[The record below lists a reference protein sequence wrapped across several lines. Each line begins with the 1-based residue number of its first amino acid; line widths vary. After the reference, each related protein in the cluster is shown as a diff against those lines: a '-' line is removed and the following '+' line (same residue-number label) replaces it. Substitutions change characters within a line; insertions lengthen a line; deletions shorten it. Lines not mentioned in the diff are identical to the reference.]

1 MQTKICCIL
10 FIFLQFQTLLFGQN
24 AKLDSLFNILKTQKD
39 DTNKVKTLGSICGIL
54 RNTDLEKSIVY
65 GKKGA
70 ELAEKIKFD
79 KGIALCYLN
88 LSTSYMFSYKL
99 DSAIILVNK
108 SLEYALKVGEP
119 KRLGLAHL
127 NRADYYR
134 QQQNISQS
142 LKDCATALKYA
153 ELAKDEEVK
162 ARINQTFGSVYLHQ
176 SNYSQAILY
185 IDLAIKGYQKVGN
198 KRMEAVALNNL
209 GLVYKNQKNY
219 PKSII
224 ATKKAIQITDS
235 LKDINNLSIYY
246 ANLSDLFFSLNNLP
260 DAEKAASKAMEY
272 GQIQKNEKLIAEANL
287 VIGNTYNA
295 QKRYADA
302 AEYTEKA
309 LLYFTREDYTDKINT
324 SADLLAEVYAHL
336 GNYKKSYENMVIAK
350 ASDDS
355 LDKWRYDDD
364 ISAMQTKFKVDEKDK
379 EIKLLA
385 TEKEL
390 QSQKLTRQRLIMYGS
405 LGIILLASLGIWQ
418 LFNRRK
424 LKEKLHELEIR
435 NQIATDLHDEVGSSL
450 SSIQMLSQMVNNQP
464 HTDEKERAILQKMS
478 NNAKE
483 TMEKMSDIV
492 WMIKPGEND
501 ATGLA
506 DRIQRFLYEIGES
519 KNIECNFSSK
529 NIESVELS
537 MADRK
542 NIYLIFK
549 EAVNN
554 AAKYSGTNIIEVSLE
569 HLEKLLILTIKDFGK
584 GFDIE
589 HIRRGNGL
597 ENMQNR
603 AKELSGELS
612 INTSINSG
620 TKIDLK
626 IKI

>member
-10 FIFLQFQTLLFGQN
+10 FIFLQFQTQLFAQN
-24 AKLDSLFNILKTQKD
+24 AKLDSLFNVLKTQKD

-65 GKKGA
+65 GKKGLH
-70 ELAEKIKFD
+70 LAEKINYD
-79 KGIALCYLN
+79 KGIAVCNLN
-88 LSTSYMFSYKL
+88 LSSAYMFNGKL
-99 DSAIILVNK
+99 DSAIILVDK
-108 SLEYALKVGEP
+108 AIYFAKKVGEP
-119 KRLGLAHL
+119 KRLGLAYL

-134 QQQNISQS
+134 QQQNITQS
-142 LKDCATALKYA
+142 LKDCATAIKYS
-153 ELAKDEEVK
+153 EIAKDEEVK
-162 ARINQTFGSVYLHQ
+162 ARVNQTFGAIYHHQ
-176 SNYSQAILY
+176 SNYEQAVIY
-185 IDLAIKGYQKVGN
+185 IRLAVKGYQKVGN

-209 GLVYKNQKNY
+209 GLALKYQKNY
-219 PKSII
+219 PEAISV
-224 ATKKAIQITDS
+224 TKKAIQITDS

-246 ANLSDLFFSLNNLP
+246 GNLSDIHYLLDSMK
-260 DAEKAASKAMEY
+260 DAEKAAFKSLEY
-272 GQIQKNEKLIAEANL
+272 AKIQENDLLIAEANL
-287 VIGNTYNA
+287 VIGNTFNK
-295 QKRYADA
+295 QKRFNEA
-302 AEYTEKA
+302 AKVLEEALPIFIKEDYTEK
-309 LLYFTREDYTDKINT
+309 INT
-324 SADLLAEVYAHL
+324 TSDVLAEVYANL
-336 GNYKKSYENMVIAK
+336 GNYKKSYENMLLAN
-350 ASDDS
+350 SSNDS
-355 LDKWRYDDD
+355 LIKWRYDND

-405 LGIILLASLGIWQ
+405 LGIILLAGLGIWQ

-435 NQIATDLHDEVGSSL
+435 NQIAADLHDEVGSSL

-501 ATGLA
+501 AIGLSE
-506 DRIQRFLYEIGES
+506 RIQRFLYEIGEN
-519 KNIECNFSSK
+519 KNIECNYKST

-554 AAKYSGTNIIEVSLE
+554 AAKYSETTKIDTKLKFEGNILN
-569 HLEKLLILTIKDFGK
+569 LTIEDYGK

-603 AKELSGELS
+603 AKEMGGKLS
-612 INTSINSG
+612 IDSTINNG